1 MKAARLVLHSKSTGG
16 VSMSDTKVNPY
27 LILAIGVISVSTSA
41 ILVKVSS
48 APAGIL
54 AFYRLFFTIL
64 LMTPVFFLKYVREL
78 KLITLRDWAFS
89 IIAGIFL
96 AFHFIL
102 WFESLNYTSVASS
115 TVLVTLQPLFAFIG
129 AYLFFQE
136 KLTGKA
142 VISALLAVAGSF
154 IISWGDFRISGEAL
168 WGDILALL
176 ACALVTGYLL
186 FGQTIRKRLSLI
198 TYTYLV
204 YTISAIVLLFY
215 ALSRGE
221 SLGPYPREDWLYFL
235 LLAIVPTLLGH
246 TLFNW
251 SLKWLSTST
260 ISMAILFEPIGASL
274 LAYWLLAE
282 KILLTQVVGGLII
295 ILGVTLFLIEER
307 KVKKMVQQVN
317 EVKNNE
323 GVPY

>member
-1 MKAARLVLHSKSTGG
+1 MAES
-16 VSMSDTKVNPY
+16 KVNPY
-27 LILAIGVISVSTSA
+27 LLLAVGVISVSTSA

-48 APAGIL
+48 APSGVL
-54 AFYRLFFTIL
+54 AFYRLLFTIL
-64 LMTPVFFLKYVREL
+64 LMTPVFVLKYVREL
-78 KLITLRDWAFS
+78 QVITKRDWLFS
-89 IIAGIFL
+89 VIAGIFL

-129 AYLFFQE
+129 AYLFFKE

-142 VISALLAVAGSF
+142 VISALLAVTGSF
-154 IISWGDFRISGEAL
+154 IISWGDFRISGTAL

-204 YTISAIVLLFY
+204 YAISTVVLLIYVLF
-215 ALSRGE
+215 RGE
-221 SLGPYPREDWLYFL
+221 ALGPYPKEDWIYFL
-235 LLAIVPTLLGH
+235 LLAIIPTLLGH

-260 ISMAILFEPIGASL
+260 ISMAILFEPIGASI

-282 KILLTQVVGGLII
+282 KILLTQVIGGMVI
-295 ILGVTLFLIEER
+295 ILGVTLFLVEER
-307 KVKKMVQQVN
+307 KVKKMVQHVN
-317 EVKNNE
+317 EVKKNE
-323 GVPY
+323 EVPY